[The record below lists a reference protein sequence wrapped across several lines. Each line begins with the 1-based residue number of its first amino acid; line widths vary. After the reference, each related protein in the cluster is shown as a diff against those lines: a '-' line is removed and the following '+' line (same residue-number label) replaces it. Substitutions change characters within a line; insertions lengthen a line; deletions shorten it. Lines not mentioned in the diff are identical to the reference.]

1 MEDAQ
6 GAMEQARLAYESA
19 KQEEIAA
26 LTQADNSIR
35 EAQSA
40 LDKLKTG
47 ATADDLTA
55 AQADVD
61 RAQAALDKL
70 KAGATADDLAAAQAG
85 VDRAQAALDK
95 LKAGPAAEDLA
106 TAQAAVDRAQAA
118 LDKLKAG
125 PSADDLAAAQAGVD
139 RARAQLNDVKAG
151 PKPEAIREAQAG
163 VDQARA
169 NLDKVKQGATPQEIT
184 QAEAQVKA
192 AQAALD
198 LKQQGA
204 SATDRAILDA
214 QVRLSELSVATAQAQ
229 IADAQLKAPFDGV
242 VLAINVKEGELTGG
256 QPVVELADLHTLRVT
271 ADIDEIDVGRVA
283 PGQPVTVTLDAY
295 PGERLPGAVERLALG
310 ATQKQG
316 STIYEATIVFTP
328 TATVQPRAG
337 MAANVKVTAQRKDH
351 VLLVPNRALETIGSS
366 QFVTVQEGNTGRKVK
381 VETGL
386 ANAQDTEI
394 IDDGTLREGQTV
406 VVR

>member
-1 MEDAQ
+1 
-6 GAMEQARLAYESA
+6 
-19 KQEEIAA
+19 
-26 LTQADNSIR
+26 
-35 EAQSA
+35 
-40 LDKLKTG
+40 
-47 ATADDLTA
+47 
-55 AQADVD
+55 VD

-70 KAGATADDLAAAQAG
+70 N
-85 VDRAQAALDK
+85 
-95 LKAGPAAEDLA
+95 AGPAAEDLA